1 MNELDG
7 IQNLGLKNLRMDH
20 SYDFL
25 VFCEIDVFGGGGQ
38 LEDLLDLNFV
48 GMGQVWKDRLGFLV
62 VGAELRYQNLGSNGV
77 KVGLL
82 ALVVRIRFKQTVIKA
97 AFA

>member
-48 GMGQVWKDRLGFLV
+48 GMGQV
-62 VGAELRYQNLGSNGV
+62 
-77 KVGLL
+77 
-82 ALVVRIRFKQTVIKA
+82 
-97 AFA
+97 